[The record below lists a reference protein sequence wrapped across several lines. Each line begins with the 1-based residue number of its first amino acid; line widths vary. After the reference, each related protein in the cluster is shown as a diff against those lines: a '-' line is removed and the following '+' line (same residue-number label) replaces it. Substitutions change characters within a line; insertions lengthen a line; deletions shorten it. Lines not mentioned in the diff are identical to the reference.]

1 MQAPPGCGA
10 GTGAYLLPDEAAPL
24 HLLQGLHRSM
34 ALPALPPPR
43 IRLRPTEYANLS
55 VTHARWTHH
64 GRHAAGE
71 RRARQALPPPQGSAA
86 RASCAVCQ
94 DARREPRADSLHGR
108 RNRKG
113 VIRGTV
119 THLATEPLLFR
130 VGGCND
136 LQLLS
141 SHCCRVV
148 TSRSRLRCMHRS
160 AVPLVAPAAASAASR
175 APCLRGDS

>member
-1 MQAPPGCGA
+1 MQAPTGCGA

-94 DARREPRADSLHGR
+94 DARCEPRADSLHGR
-108 RNRKG
+108 REAGCYPRDSNW
-113 VIRGTV
+113 
-119 THLATEPLLFR
+119 LLFR
-130 VGGCND
+130 VAGCNMRIFSDLIMND

-148 TSRSRLRCMHRS
+148 RVVCS
-160 AVPLVAPAAASAASR
+160 
-175 APCLRGDS
+175 PCTCVKVCTV

>member
-1 MQAPPGCGA
+1 MQAPAGCGA
-10 GTGAYLLPDEAAPL
+10 GTGAYLLPDEAASL

-71 RRARQALPPPQGSAA
+71 RRARQDLPPPQGSAA
-86 RASCAVCQ
+86 RASCAVGQ
-94 DARREPRADSLHGR
+94 DARCEPRAEGLHSR
-108 RNRKG
+108 PREG

-119 THLATEPLLFR
+119 CLRISCFMNDAVTQQSLLPCGHVCLCAPL
-130 VGGCND
+130 
-136 LQLLS
+136 
-141 SHCCRVV
+141 
-148 TSRSRLRCMHRS
+148 
-160 AVPLVAPAAASAASR
+160 APAAASAASR